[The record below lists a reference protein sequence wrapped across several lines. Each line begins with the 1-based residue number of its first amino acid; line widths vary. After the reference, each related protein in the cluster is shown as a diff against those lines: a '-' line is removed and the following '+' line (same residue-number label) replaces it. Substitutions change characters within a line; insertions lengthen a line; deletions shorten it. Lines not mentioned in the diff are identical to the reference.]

1 MSARS
6 VHYVNNKDFLAALKV
21 FKRAWN
27 KAKREKTETPVIPEY
42 LGECFL
48 KIAEHLSYKPNF
60 INYIF
65 REEMICDGV
74 ENCVQYMHN
83 FNPRKSENPFAY
95 FTQII
100 YYAFLRRIQKE
111 KKQLYIKMKSIE
123 KSGILEHIKEY
134 DTQDQDDKEYKNAYL
149 DYLREN
155 LTDLEA
161 FFERKRNYYDK
172 KPPKGLES
180 FMRDLD
186 GVATAQKTSK
196 A

>member
-6 VHYVNNKDFLAALKV
+6 THYVNNKDFLAALKV

-27 KAKREKTETPVIPEY
+27 KAKREKTESPVIPEY

-74 ENCVQYMHN
+74 ENCVQYIQN

-123 KSGILEHIKEY
+123 QSGILEHIKEY
-134 DTQDQDDKEYKNAYL
+134 ETQDQDETEYKNAYI
-149 DYLREN
+149 DYLQQN
-155 LTDLEA
+155 LGDLEA
-161 FFERKRNYYDK
+161 FFEKKRKYYDK

-186 GVATAQKTSK
+186 GVETSK
-196 A
+196 KL

>member
-6 VHYVNNKDFLAALKV
+6 VHYVNNKDFLKAIKDFKKV
-21 FKRAWN
+21 YN
-27 KAKREKTETPVIPEY
+27 KAKKEKVEVPPIPEY
-42 LGECFL
+42 IGECFL
-48 KIAEHLSYKPNF
+48 KIAQHLSYKPNF

-155 LTDLEA
+155 LTDLES
-161 FFERKRNYYDK
+161 FFERK
-172 KPPKGLES
+172 
-180 FMRDLD
+180 
-186 GVATAQKTSK
+186 
-196 A
+196 